1 MIYVQSKARDV
12 FNDSSLELMIT
23 LEQTPKTLRNP
34 SLKLFYYK
42 ILVMFLSFIS
52 IKLANKKRLNFD
64 QIYWKPLSKFDP
76 PCALLWIAVERIMK
90 TFQ

>member
-52 IKLANKKRLNFD
+52 IKVLTKYTGNHFQNL
-64 QIYWKPLSKFDP
+64 ILP
-76 PCALLWIAVERIMK
+76 ALYCGLLLKEL
-90 TFQ
+90 